1 MKKPSSFPISRR
13 QLAANRACPPAQ
25 SRPKRSPSPKLVPV
39 TSEPDDD
46 LERITADLVR
56 LYQPIDR
63 MEMFPIESIALTRR
77 NRIRVARAKS
87 ALLADLGEK
96 LRMIESFEKHLER
109 RERSHIEHLRRYRS
123 LPQP

>member
-1 MKKPSSFPISRR
+1 MKKPSSFPISRQ

>member
-1 MKKPSSFPISRR
+1 M
-13 QLAANRACPPAQ
+13 
-25 SRPKRSPSPKLVPV
+25 PV